1 MTGLKHAQAVGAPCS
16 LINRAGSM
24 SLSSGASSKD
34 VRYIS
39 HAIHRRPSR
48 QGLRLHKIQLFPL
61 RYHHSPQRR
70 RIADPFKHFCL
81 YGDEQINNVVQK
93 LAPGRTSC
101 LCHSNIDELH
111 AQLLH
116 QAHVLCLESASA
128 DLSVQGELYIVL
140 GIHELQK
147 FD

>member
-81 YGDEQINNVVQK
+81 YGDEQIDNASRPEIGTRTHIMPLPFEHRRIACSVTPSSARLV
-93 LAPGRTSC
+93 PGIGLCGSFCSRRTV
-101 LCHSNIDELH
+101 HRTR
-111 AQLLH
+111 
-116 QAHVLCLESASA
+116 
-128 DLSVQGELYIVL
+128 YP
-140 GIHELQK
+140 
-147 FD
+147 